1 MDIDTQ
7 IEIARNNE
15 LNSYLDSLDIEEC
28 ELCHREIRHSKKEV
42 NDIYSHMEQKSF
54 IACDSCKEIKEQE
67 NESFIEESENDLK
80 LWQEDLSET
89 RNQLIC
95 LYELYL
101 EMQKEQELTPE
112 QFIRIRIAG
121 VEARKEQIEKYINN
135 IESDLKDEK

>member
-7 IEIARNNE
+7 IDIARNNQ

-28 ELCHREIRHSKKEV
+28 ELCHIEIRHSKIEV

-80 LWQEDLSET
+80 AWKEDLEKT
-89 RNQLIC
+89 NTIIIE
-95 LYELYL
+95 LYSLYL
-101 EMQKEQELTPE
+101 EMQKETELTPE

-121 VEARKEQIEKYINN
+121 VEARKEQIEEYINN
-135 IESDLKDEK
+135 IESYLKDEK